1 MSEERRHEK
10 QDEKRDDEKGA
21 EKWARDPVGAAV
33 WALILIWAGV
43 AFLLVNAAGEGG
55 VTILSMDIDDTNVWA
70 LIMAG
75 AGVLIWLG
83 VLVRVVMP
91 AHRRPLGGSIILG
104 TIFLIV
110 GGGELIPDEDVELW
124 PLIIIAVGVS
134 MLFGFFRPRRT

>member
-1 MSEERRHEK
+1 MSEERGHEK

-21 EKWARDPVGAAV
+21 EKWARDPVSAFV

-43 AFLLVNAAGEGG
+43 VFLLVNATGEGEQ
-55 VTILSMDIDDTNVWA
+55 ILGMDINDSNAWA
-70 LIMAG
+70 VIMAG

-110 GGGELIPDEDVELW
+110 GGGELLQDEDVELW

-134 MLFGFFRPRRT
+134 MLFGFFRPKRT